1 MNTPTVGMGATVGI
15 GSDCYPYTIV
25 SVSENLKTVI
35 IQKDNYKPAKGYEYY
50 GNQVYE
56 FTPNETGSIEVW
68 TLRNH
73 GRYVRKGD
81 KKGDGY
87 YLTIGERR
95 AYSDP
100 SF

>member
-15 GSDCYPYTIV
+15 GSDCYPV
-25 SVSENLKTVI
+25 TVI
-35 IQKDNYKPAKGYEYY
+35 AVSDNLRTVTVQTDIYTPAPGYDYF
-50 GNQVYE
+50 GNQVHN
-56 FTPNETGSIEVW
+56 FTPNTDGAVDVW

-73 GRYVRKGD
+73 GRYSRKGYP
-81 KKGDGY
+81 KGTGFY
-87 YLTIGERR
+87 ISFGSRR

>member
-1 MNTPTVGMGATVGI
+1 MIPTLGMGATIGI
-15 GSDCYPYTIV
+15 GSDCYPA
-25 SVSENLKTVI
+25 TVI
-35 IQKDNYKPAKGYEYY
+35 EVSANGKTIKVQRDNYTPSAGYDYF
-50 GNQVYE
+50 GNQVHT
-56 FTPNETGSIEVW
+56 FSMNPDGITEVW

-81 KKGDGY
+81 KKGNGFY
-87 YLTIGERR
+87 ISFGARR